1 MTAPVHPPLSFKQ
14 ALLAMLGI
22 SLVLMLSALDQ
33 TVIGNALPS
42 IVAELDGFE
51 LYAWVATGYLLASI
65 VTIPIFGRLGD
76 YYGRKP
82 FVLAATLIFTLAS
95 LACAVADDMLLL
107 VIGRAL
113 QGVGGGMLI
122 GTAFACIPELF
133 PDTRLRLRWQ
143 MLLSALFSVVNAIGP
158 GLGGYLTGAYGWRSV
173 FYINLPLG
181 CIALFFAWRYLPHYR
196 PQHRLKISLDWP
208 GALLVALALG
218 SLQLFVEWLGHASL
232 GLSAALGVLC
242 VVATLMLWRWEKH
255 CAHALLPAALLGV
268 PSLRLLFVLSVAAGA
283 IMFSLLFYLPLLLQ
297 GSYGYSPQ
305 DAGLLITP
313 LALSITLG
321 AIVNGRIV
329 TRLRNPNL
337 LPLAGFA
344 ALLLACLG
352 LAIVGRGASFNQL
365 LGLILLAGL
374 GLGFILLNLTVFT
387 QTLAERQFLGIAT
400 ALTQSLRL
408 VAGCW
413 ARPAWGY
420 WSICCTAATC
430 NACLSA
436 RGMPRHCPCLPPPK
450 SCCGPTA
457 PCSNTANGWIWPAM
471 RWRSRWVSACCCVP
485 VSACWRCWCCTG
497 YRRCSCIHLQNN
509 KKPAA
514 AFDCPAPST
523 TQRDDSNGAFQS
535 RTESHGRPLRPVY
548 RPARLC
554 RRAGGRQ
561 QAEYSGA
568 QLFQQ
573 CRQPQRCRRPQLHPG
588 MGPGVYRHL

>member
-1 MTAPVHPPLSFKQ
+1 MMTAATLPPLSFRQ

-42 IVAELDGFE
+42 IVAELKGFE
-51 LYAWVATGYLLASI
+51 LYAWVATGYMLASI

-82 FVLAATLIFTLAS
+82 FVIAATLIFTLAS
-95 LACAVADDMLLL
+95 LACALASDMLLL

-133 PDTRLRLRWQ
+133 PETRQRLRWQ
-143 MLLSALFSVVNAIGP
+143 MLLSALFSVINAIGP
-158 GLGGYLTGAYGWRSV
+158 GLGGYLTGVFGWRSV
-173 FYINLPLG
+173 FYLNLPLG
-181 CIALFFAWRYLPHYR
+181 CLALFFAWRYLPYYR
-196 PQHRLKISLDWP
+196 PQQRAKIGLDWP
-208 GALLVALALG
+208 GALLIALALG
-218 SLQLFVEWLGHASL
+218 SLQLFVEWLGHSSL
-232 GLSAALGVLC
+232 MLTAALGVCC
-242 VVATLMLWRWEKH
+242 VAATGALWFWERRCK
-255 CAHALLPAALLGV
+255 HALLPSALLRL
-268 PSLRLLFVLSVAAGA
+268 PSMRLLFLLSVAAGA

-321 AIVNGRIV
+321 AIVNSRIV

-337 LPLAGFA
+337 LPLCGFV

-352 LAIVGRGASFNQL
+352 LALAGRSASFNGL

-408 VAGCW
+408 VGGLLGTASMGVLVNLLYSANLKRLFIAQGHADGLALYADPQILLHPDAALLEHPQW
-413 ARPAWGY
+413 LSLARDALAQSVGVGLLL
-420 WSICCTAATC
+420 CTGVGVLA
-430 NACLSA
+430 LFILY
-436 RGMPRHCPCLPPPK
+436 RLPPVRLNVLPA
-450 SCCGPTA
+450 TVA
-457 PCSNTANGWIWPAM
+457 PEK
-471 RWRSRWVSACCCVP
+471 
-485 VSACWRCWCCTG
+485 
-497 YRRCSCIHLQNN
+497 Q
-509 KKPAA
+509 
-514 AFDCPAPST
+514 
-523 TQRDDSNGAFQS
+523 
-535 RTESHGRPLRPVY
+535 
-548 RPARLC
+548 
-554 RRAGGRQ
+554 
-561 QAEYSGA
+561 
-568 QLFQQ
+568 
-573 CRQPQRCRRPQLHPG
+573 
-588 MGPGVYRHL
+588 

>member
-1 MTAPVHPPLSFKQ
+1 MSVAAHPPLSFKQ

-42 IVAELDGFE
+42 IVAELHGFE

-95 LACAVADDMLLL
+95 LACAVANDMLVL
-107 VIGRAL
+107 VLGRAL

-133 PDTRLRLRWQ
+133 PDTRQRLRWQ
-143 MLLSALFSVVNAIGP
+143 MLLSAMFSVVNAIGP
-158 GLGGYLTGAYGWRSV
+158 GLGGYLTGVYGWRSV

-181 CIALFFAWRYLPHYR
+181 CLALLIAWRYLPWYR
-196 PQHRLKISLDWP
+196 PQQRSGIRLDWP
-208 GALLVALALG
+208 GALLIALALG
-218 SLQLFVEWLGHASL
+218 SLQLFVEWLGHSSLAMSASL
-232 GLSAALGVLC
+232 GLACIAAII
-242 VVATLMLWRWEKH
+242 ALWHWERRF
-255 CAHALLPAALLGV
+255 AHALLPVALFSL
-268 PSLRLLFVLSVAAGA
+268 PSMRLLFVLSMAAGA

-297 GSYGYSPQ
+297 GAYGYSPQ

-321 AIVNGRIV
+321 AIINSRVV
-329 TRLRNPNL
+329 TRLRNPNH
-337 LPLAGFA
+337 LPLAGFV

-352 LAIVGRGASFNQL
+352 LALVGRGASFNLL

-408 VAGCW
+408 VGGLLGTAGMGVLVNLLYSSNLQRVFLAAGNAEGLALYADPQVLLHATLEPSPW
-413 ARPAWGY
+413 LNLARDALAQSVGVGLLL
-420 WSICCTAATC
+420 CAAIGVL
-430 NACLSA
+430 ALFILY
-436 RGMPRHCPCLPPPK
+436 RLPPV
-450 SCCGPTA
+450 
-457 PCSNTANGWIWPAM
+457 
-471 RWRSRWVSACCCVP
+471 RLP
-485 VSACWRCWCCTG
+485 VS
-497 YRRCSCIHLQNN
+497 
-509 KKPAA
+509 
-514 AFDCPAPST
+514 
-523 TQRDDSNGAFQS
+523 
-535 RTESHGRPLRPVY
+535 
-548 RPARLC
+548 
-554 RRAGGRQ
+554 
-561 QAEYSGA
+561 
-568 QLFQQ
+568 
-573 CRQPQRCRRPQLHPG
+573 
-588 MGPGVYRHL
+588 

>member
-1 MTAPVHPPLSFKQ
+1 MSVATHPPLTFRQ

-42 IVAELDGFE
+42 IVAELNGFE
-51 LYAWVATGYLLASI
+51 LYAWIATGYLLASI

-82 FVLAATLIFTLAS
+82 FVMAATLIFTLAS
-95 LACAVADDMLLL
+95 LACALASDMLWL
-107 VIGRAL
+107 VIGRIL

-133 PDTRLRLRWQ
+133 PDTRQRLRWQ

-158 GLGGYLTGAYGWRSV
+158 GLGGYLTGAYGWRAV

-181 CIALFFAWRYLPHYR
+181 CLALFFAWRYLPYHR
-196 PQHRLKISLDWP
+196 PHQRAHINLDWP
-208 GALLVALALG
+208 GAMLIALALG
-218 SLQLFVEWLGHASL
+218 SLQLFVEWLGHSSLILSATL
-232 GLSAALGVLC
+232 GLSCA
-242 VVATLMLWRWEKH
+242 VATSALWRWERR
-255 CAHALLPAALLGV
+255 CQHALLPAALLEL
-268 PSLRLLFVLSVAAGA
+268 PSMRLLFLLSMAAGA

-321 AIVNGRIV
+321 AIVNSRIV

-337 LPLAGFA
+337 LPLCGFV

-352 LAIVGRGASFNQL
+352 LAIAGRSASFKVL

-408 VAGCW
+408 VGGLLGTASMGVLVNLLYSANLQRLFIAHGHADGLALYADPQILLRPDAALHEHAQWLNLARDALARSVGIGLLLCAGIGVL
-413 ARPAWGY
+413 ALFILHRLPPVKLNVAPA
-420 WSICCTAATC
+420 TAA
-430 NACLSA
+430 
-436 RGMPRHCPCLPPPK
+436 PEK
-450 SCCGPTA
+450 
-457 PCSNTANGWIWPAM
+457 
-471 RWRSRWVSACCCVP
+471 
-485 VSACWRCWCCTG
+485 
-497 YRRCSCIHLQNN
+497 Q
-509 KKPAA
+509 
-514 AFDCPAPST
+514 
-523 TQRDDSNGAFQS
+523 
-535 RTESHGRPLRPVY
+535 
-548 RPARLC
+548 
-554 RRAGGRQ
+554 
-561 QAEYSGA
+561 
-568 QLFQQ
+568 
-573 CRQPQRCRRPQLHPG
+573 
-588 MGPGVYRHL
+588 